1 MIQDNASACSWNPC
15 QNPPSLCITIVS
27 QSRIASPRAI
37 HFEGSLFSGMAT
49 LWTKGVPS
57 QPKHL
62 FKGQRRKSS
71 ITVQGRFK
79 RPVVMSHFVTGPEF
93 TRPFV
98 NLPAKWFVEGV
109 LLRVS
114 SAPAGHSIQLPFL
127 HLDCMSYRPM
137 DRVHQHCS
145 RHLQLRTLSSI
156 KET

>member
-1 MIQDNASACSWNPC
+1 MCRP
-15 QNPPSLCITIVS
+15 V
-27 QSRIASPRAI
+27 
-37 HFEGSLFSGMAT
+37 HFEGDLFTGKAI

-114 SAPAGHSIQLPFL
+114 LVCTCLTGHIVAPEALAVLS
-127 HLDCMSYRPM
+127 HLMALTFTHMHYTLM
-137 DRVHQHCS
+137 D
-145 RHLQLRTLSSI
+145 
-156 KET
+156 